1 MAASVIALSK
11 FIHEAQKERGLSML
25 CVVSP
30 TAANLAKYAIQ
41 NGETDATWA
50 KIKSITHER
59 HKPTIDRIEAALQTI
74 GDCRHQVLNEEPD
87 IEKVMVLY
95 SGPLMST
102 AFELMAAL
110 TSHVQATDN
119 TKANALLNLHQWKER
134 VGQGRAT
141 GVLVAAQEGG
151 ALDGS
156 QGARLRQLI
165 AEMRSF
171 ESIFFALSDKMLGTS
186 YTQDTKANG
195 ALTKLA
201 EIDDAISGN
210 TSAQPLK
217 GLRPED
223 WFGLLTE
230 KMEVLQK
237 LVLHIAGSL
246 HIEKPTNI
254 EDHAQALTKET
265 LLRLGEFKQLPL
277 FTDMSDEQL
286 TAFLAEGRLMH
297 FKRGQMLFLQGEPAK
312 RFFIILDGW
321 VKVLKHNVDGEE
333 AVMEVLTSGDLLSET
348 VVMKDAPYPFTAQAA
363 ENAELYAFPADFIQ
377 QQVRDNSL
385 FAINMLNLAAGR
397 SQSLINQFEQ
407 LTLKNVTQRVG
418 RFLLKQ
424 FIESG
429 KSRTELK
436 LPFEKSVIASYLGM
450 KPETFSRTLASLR
463 SQGIQIDRDKVT
475 LPDAL
480 ALCTY
485 CDMEIAGKC
494 PRHGTEACPNPDCAL
509 H

>member
-1 MAASVIALSK
+1 MAASIIAVSK
-11 FIHEAQKERGLSML
+11 LIHEAQRERGLSML
-25 CVVSP
+25 CI
-30 TAANLAKYAIQ
+30 AAPSASNLAKFSVQ
-41 NGETDATWA
+41 NAETDEAWA
-50 KIKSITHER
+50 HVKSHVSDVHAPMIAR
-59 HKPTIDRIEAALQTI
+59 LEAAFQTI
-74 GDCRHQVLNEEPD
+74 TDCRRQVLNEKPD
-87 IEKVMVLY
+87 IGTIMALY

-102 AFELMAAL
+102 VFELLAAL
-110 TSHVQATDN
+110 TSHVQSIDSI
-119 TKANALLNLHQWKER
+119 KANALLNLHQWKER

-151 ALDGS
+151 ALDGP

-171 ESIFFALSDKMLGTS
+171 ESIFFALSDKIIGTS
-186 YTQDTKANG
+186 YMQDARENKA
-195 ALTKLA
+195 LSQLA
-201 EIDDAISGN
+201 EIDDAISSN
-210 TSAQPLK
+210 SNDRPLE
-217 GLRPED
+217 GLKPED
-223 WFGLLTE
+223 WFSLLTV
-230 KMEVLQK
+230 KMDVLEK
-237 LVLHIAGSL
+237 LVQHIAESL
-246 HIEKPTNI
+246 HIEDPANV
-254 EDHAQALTKET
+254 EDRAQALTKET

-277 FTDMSDEQL
+277 FNGMRDEQL
-286 TAFLAEGRLMH
+286 TAFLAEGRLTHM
-297 FKRGQMLFLQGEPAK
+297 KRGQMLFLQGEPAN

-321 VKVLKHNVDGEE
+321 VKVLKHNADGEE

-363 ENAELYAFPADFIQ
+363 EHAELYSFPAEFIQ
-377 QQVRDNSL
+377 RQVRENSL
-385 FAINMLNLAAGR
+385 FAINMLNVAAGR

-424 FIESG
+424 FIEKG
-429 KSRTELK
+429 ENRTEMK

-475 LPDAL
+475 LPDAI